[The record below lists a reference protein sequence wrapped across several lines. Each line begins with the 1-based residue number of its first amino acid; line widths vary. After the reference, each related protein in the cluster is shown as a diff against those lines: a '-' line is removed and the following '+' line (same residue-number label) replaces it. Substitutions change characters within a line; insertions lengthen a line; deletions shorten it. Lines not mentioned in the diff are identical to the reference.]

1 MSKSNPE
8 CFGKITNTGRCP
20 HCPYMEACRFASDDK
35 KRIEAQN
42 ARWEN
47 AYEYDE
53 RIATPATELPV
64 DVTPGRSFS
73 HDEMVA
79 LSAFLLRIGSNKK
92 LGRIL
97 EAKLM
102 GTKSISQ
109 LARQEGVTRQAI
121 DLSDKR
127 VVIPMHGRAESL
139 NAAVAT
145 GIFAYTWLRLA

>member
-53 RIATPATELPV
+53 RIAAPATELPV

-97 EAKLM
+97 
-102 GTKSISQ
+102 
-109 LARQEGVTRQAI
+109 
-121 DLSDKR
+121 
-127 VVIPMHGRAESL
+127 
-139 NAAVAT
+139 
-145 GIFAYTWLRLA
+145 